1 MYHICIIFFAYIEN
15 VSPLDPQ
22 NDKQN
27 SNRWCHQVC
36 ICLYL
41 RWKVVEAK
49 HKSPVEISFSGQRA
63 EVDVSLLFVSVQPL
77 YPSAHR
83 EQNQDQ
89 DVNKPISFLVGF
101 NHIFP

>member
-1 MYHICIIFFAYIEN
+1 MFQPIALLLMVTPNMITATIAKIHAAI
-15 VSPLDPQ
+15 SG
-22 NDKQN
+22 N
-27 SNRWCHQVC
+27 SDRWCHQVC
-36 ICLYL
+36 VCLYL

-89 DVNKPISFLVGF
+89 DVNKL
-101 NHIFP
+101 HLIFTGL